1 MAIGVMLSGIFS
13 GLGGVIWM
21 LLAGHSVLLALVCYP
36 VLGILGAVGFVVL
49 ASLRHMARIDAGDD
63 LTQLEPVTQG

>member
-21 LLAGHSVLLALVCYP
+21 LAAGHSVLLALICYP
-36 VLGILGAVGFVVL
+36 VLGLLGAVAFILL
-49 ASLRHMARIDAGDD
+49 ATLRQMMPAARGED
-63 LTQLEPVTQG
+63 LHQMEPATQG

>member
-21 LLAGHSVLLALVCYP
+21 MAAGHSVLLALVCYP
-36 VLGILGAVGFVVL
+36 VLGILGAVAFVVM
-49 ASLRHMARIDAGDD
+49 ATLRHMMPSVSAEEIS
-63 LTQLEPVTQG
+63 QLEPVTQG

>member
-21 LLAGHSVLLALVCYP
+21 MAAGHSVLLALVCYP
-36 VLGILGAVGFVVL
+36 VLGILGAVAFVVM
-49 ASLRHMARIDAGDD
+49 ATLRHMMPSASAEEIS
-63 LTQLEPVTQG
+63 QLEPVTQG